1 MVLKD
6 NWILSVILSRANEG
20 RVLTF
25 FKAHVINFGGCF
37 PGDLCMNG
45 DAELLIYY
53 YYFFNVY
60 GPFLKSLLNLL
71 PYCFCFTLWFFGL
84 RHVRS

>member
-6 NWILSVILSRANEG
+6 NWILSVILSRTNEG

-37 PGDLCMNG
+37 PVDLCMNG

-53 YYFFNVY
+53 
-60 GPFLKSLLNLL
+60 
-71 PYCFCFTLWFFGL
+71 
-84 RHVRS
+84 